1 MRTLGKIGMKDLSES
16 RKKWNCLTDFVAA
29 LEASGSKEK
38 VKEFVGHT
46 LVTNK
51 FEYKLFD
58 GQISKTKIK

>member
-1 MRTLGKIGMKDLSES
+1 MTDLSKS

-29 LEASGSKEK
+29 MEASGSKEK

-46 LVTNK
+46 VVTNK

-58 GQISKTKIK
+58 GQISKSKIV

>member
-1 MRTLGKIGMKDLSES
+1 MTDLSKS

-29 LEASGSKEK
+29 MEASGSKEK

-46 LVTNK
+46 VVTNK

-58 GQISKTKIK
+58 GQITRHKANV

>member
-1 MRTLGKIGMKDLSES
+1 MKDLSKS

-29 LEASGSKEK
+29 MEVSGSKEK

-46 LVTNK
+46 VVTNK